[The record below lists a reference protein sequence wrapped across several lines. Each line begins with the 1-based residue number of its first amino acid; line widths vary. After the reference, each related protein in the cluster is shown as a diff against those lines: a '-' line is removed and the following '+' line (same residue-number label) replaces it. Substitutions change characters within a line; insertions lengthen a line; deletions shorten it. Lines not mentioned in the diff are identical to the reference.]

1 MRFEGNTFV
10 VIGYSNGILNSNSQ
24 VNGLKKKNLDHFN
37 RYRKTFRT
45 IQHTFKILKTLSKIR
60 IKKDFVNLMKDTYN
74 L

>member
-10 VIGYSNGILNSNSQ
+10 VIGYSNGKLNSNSQ

-37 RYRKTFRT
+37 RYRKAFRT

-60 IKKDFVNLMKDTYN
+60 NKKDFVNLMKDTYN